1 MKYLSVIKI
10 FLAIVIVVQ
19 IIGCGKDDPNPAEPT
34 ANEATEKLL
43 ASKSW
48 QISEVKV
55 DGVPSDLYP
64 GLAITFGS
72 KTFTTTNGGKVW
84 PASGT
89 WSFVGDS
96 GTKLL
101 RNDGLDITI
110 ENISATQ
117 LIIQFNWSSTT
128 FTKGRAGSLKGS
140 HRMTFR

>member
-1 MKYLSVIKI
+1 MKYLNIVKTVVAV
-10 FLAIVIVVQ
+10 FLVLHIS
-19 IIGCGKDDPNPAEPT
+19 GCGKDDPKPAGPT

-43 ASKSW
+43 TAKSW

-55 DGVPSDLYP
+55 DGVISDLYP
-64 GLAITFGS
+64 GLTIAFGS
-72 KTFTTTNGGKVW
+72 KTFTATNGGPVW

-89 WSFVGDS
+89 WNFVGES

-110 ENISATQ
+110 ENISSTQ
-117 LIIQFNWSSTT
+117 LIILFSWNSST
-128 FTKGRAGSLKGS
+128 FTNGRAGSLKGS